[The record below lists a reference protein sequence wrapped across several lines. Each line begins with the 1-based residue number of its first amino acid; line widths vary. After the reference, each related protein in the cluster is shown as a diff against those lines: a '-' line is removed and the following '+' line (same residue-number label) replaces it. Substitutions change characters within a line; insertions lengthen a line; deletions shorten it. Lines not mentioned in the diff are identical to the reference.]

1 MEEGWRD
8 GRQEAGL
15 WGAWWGGRGEGLRR
29 APAGAAR
36 LPAAGLGA
44 PTVVAGRGRPGRHRP
59 SARLPQERGP
69 LALAGWD
76 WAGLGEG
83 SAEERVS

>member
-1 MEEGWRD
+1 MD
-8 GRQEAGL
+8 GRRRGF
-15 WGAWWGGRGEGLRR
+15 GVRGWGGRGEGLRR

-44 PTVVAGRGRPGRHRP
+44 QAVVAGSGPGRLGRHRP
-59 SARLPQERGP
+59 SARFPQELGL
-69 LALAGWD
+69 LALAGSD

-83 SAEERVS
+83 SAEESGSVR